1 MSKYVEFPL
10 EGGGTIIVESS
21 DEPARSP
28 SGFLRSGEGTSD
40 NAAKAAAT
48 FDASVEGVRK
58 SADLLVSKLRQLS
71 APPDEMEV
79 SFSLKAS
86 SEVGSL
92 VVGRSGPDSN
102 FNVTLRWRTEEAG
115 KDKDKDKDKSH
126 AERERKA
133 ADEHYQNRKRRTLPP
148 EAPAAEAEPDDDDD
162 EPDI

>member
-10 EGGGTIIVESS
+10 EGGGTIIIESS

-40 NAAKAAAT
+40 NADKAAAS

-86 SEVGSL
+86 GEVGSL
-92 VVGRSGPDSN
+92 VVGKAGADCN
-102 FNVTLRWRTEEAG
+102 FNVMLRWRTDEAG
-115 KDKDKDKDKSH
+115 KDKDKDKGH
-126 AERERKA
+126 AEHERKA
-133 ADEHYQNRKRRTLPP
+133 ADEHYQARKRRTLPA
-148 EAPAAEAEPDDDDD
+148 EAPAAEDDPGDDDDQD
-162 EPDI
+162 R